1 MKPPSLKLS
10 LSQYHTALRYN
21 HNMAI
26 DFSQYKT
33 AEAPIQPSSAQTNF
47 NGLSNDTSLSAST
60 LAPTQSISIP
70 PAPPENSTSSFE
82 SELELLA
89 KSTNTA
95 KKEENQSFNDLLAS
109 LNAPG
114 SAELTNQAYGAN
126 NGVDQLQLELND
138 INSQILAEQ
147 EGLRRQ
153 IEEIQ
158 DRGGMTVSGAKSTID
173 AARRK
178 SLRTQA
184 DLAIIQMSKQ
194 GRYDSAKAVADR
206 AVSAILEK
214 QKNQQQLRMMAYERS
229 KEAFSKSE
237 QREFEFR
244 QKERDRQLENEEY
257 RLRLAF
263 DAKIKQSDPLYQA
276 NLANA
281 RLEGAKLRQ
290 QLAPAPQLTPLKAAK
305 VKNQVF
311 ELRNLSTSSALSG
324 AVGPNR
330 LARSDPSSF
339 FTGSKQNFIGSI
351 EQLREGLTLD
361 TLQQAK
367 ANGATF
373 GGLSDGERITLAA
386 AATKIGSWAVKNKN
400 GEVTGYNVD
409 ELSFKKELDTI
420 NNFARLDYIL
430 RGGDPTEVGVTVT
443 PDGAMWVENTYDG
456 NLTQIQ

>member
-1 MKPPSLKLS
+1 
-10 LSQYHTALRYN
+10 
-21 HNMAI
+21 MAI

-33 AEAPIQPSSAQTNF
+33 AEAPLQPNTPQSNLG
-47 NGLSNDTSLSAST
+47 GLSNDTSLSAAT

-70 PAPPENSTSSFE
+70 PAPPENATSSFG

-89 KSTNTA
+89 KNTGTA
-95 KKEENQSFNDLLAS
+95 KQEESQSFNDLLAS

-114 SAELTNQAYGAN
+114 SAELTNQAYGSK

-138 INSQILAEQ
+138 INSQILSEQ

-153 IEEIQ
+153 IEEIENNAEGRTLSGV
-158 DRGGMTVSGAKSTID
+158 RGTID
-173 AARRK
+173 QARRT

-184 DLAIIQMSKQ
+184 DLAVIQMAKQ
-194 GRYDSAKAVADR
+194 GRYDSAKAIADR
-206 AVSAILEK
+206 AVSAILER

-229 KEAFSKSE
+229 KEAFTKAE
-237 QREFEFR
+237 QREFETR

-281 RLEGAKLRQ
+281 RLEGAKLRA

-305 VKNQVF
+305 VKSQIF
-311 ELRNLSTSSALSG
+311 DLRNLATSSALSG
-324 AVGPNR
+324 AVGPNP
-330 LARSDPSSF
+330 LARSSPSSL

-351 EQLREGLTLD
+351 EQLREGLTLE

-386 AATKIGSWAVKNKN
+386 AATKIGSWAVKNKS

-409 ELSFKKELDTI
+409 ETSFKKELDTI
-420 NNFARLDYIL
+420 NNFARLDYVL

-443 PDGAMWVENTYDG
+443 PDGKMWVENTYDG
-456 NLTQIQ
+456 QLTQIQ